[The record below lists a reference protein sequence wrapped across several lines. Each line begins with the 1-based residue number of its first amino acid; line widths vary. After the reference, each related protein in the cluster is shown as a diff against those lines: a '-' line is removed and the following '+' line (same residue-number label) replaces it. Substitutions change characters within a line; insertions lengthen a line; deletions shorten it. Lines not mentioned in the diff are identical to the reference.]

1 MASDS
6 DHNTALAP
14 VAPGERIEIVDILRG
29 FALFGILLVNMAFF
43 STSIFHA
50 VVDFSLWTS
59 PWDRAA
65 EFFIRAFGE
74 GKFYLLFSFLFG
86 LGFALQLHK
95 AEGRGAEAGP
105 TYRRRLLLL
114 LPIGAAHAFLIWG
127 GDILM
132 MYALLGFLLPLFRK
146 RQPKTLLIWAAVV
159 ILIPVILTGLFVAF
173 IELGRMDPDTR
184 VAIEKS
190 FAEQGDRMEARLEES
205 TRIYSGG
212 SYTEITRQ
220 RVYEVGFF
228 YKWSIFFAPY
238 VMGMFLVGLYVGRR
252 GILAELSLHLPRI
265 RRMLPWALV
274 VGLLGNAA
282 FTALGEI
289 SNPSHPSPTG
299 LAAQIGY
306 LFGGPALSFFYAG
319 TLILWWGNGRGR
331 RLLKPLAAVGRTALT
346 NYLAQ
351 SLVCT
356 LIFYSYGLGYFGE
369 AGPAAGLLLTIGIY
383 ALQIPFS
390 NWWLG
395 RFRFG
400 PAEWVWRSLT
410 YGRAQPMRIAD

>member
-1 MASDS
+1 LASDS

-65 EFFIRAFGE
+65 EFF
-74 GKFYLLFSFLFG
+74 
-86 LGFALQLHK
+86 
-95 AEGRGAEAGP
+95 
-105 TYRRRLLLL
+105 
-114 LPIGAAHAFLIWG
+114 
-127 GDILM
+127 
-132 MYALLGFLLPLFRK
+132 
-146 RQPKTLLIWAAVV
+146 
-159 ILIPVILTGLFVAF
+159 
-173 IELGRMDPDTR
+173 
-184 VAIEKS
+184 
-190 FAEQGDRMEARLEES
+190 
-205 TRIYSGG
+205 
-212 SYTEITRQ
+212 
-220 RVYEVGFF
+220 
-228 YKWSIFFAPY
+228 
-238 VMGMFLVGLYVGRR
+238 
-252 GILAELSLHLPRI
+252 
-265 RRMLPWALV
+265 
-274 VGLLGNAA
+274 
-282 FTALGEI
+282 
-289 SNPSHPSPTG
+289 
-299 LAAQIGY
+299 
-306 LFGGPALSFFYAG
+306 
-319 TLILWWGNGRGR
+319 
-331 RLLKPLAAVGRTALT
+331 
-346 NYLAQ
+346 
-351 SLVCT
+351 